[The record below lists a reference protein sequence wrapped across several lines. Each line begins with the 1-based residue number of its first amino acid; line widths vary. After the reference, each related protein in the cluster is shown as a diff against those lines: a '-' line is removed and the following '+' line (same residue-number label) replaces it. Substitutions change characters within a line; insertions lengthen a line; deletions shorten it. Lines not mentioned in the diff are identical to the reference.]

1 MVTVIVDLEWSTGKV
16 KAYGNKRGWVAV
28 TKLVASYHEKENA
41 SADDLDD
48 LRESQMIA
56 DESLYESILAAPTS
70 LQSRSSATR
79 AQYEAHRAMGPAPV
93 VGVAGGGGGAAAQAN
108 SYSELEWK
116 WQIRLSDTFNFEK
129 LLSIFLGGCIVNFKA

>member
-1 MVTVIVDLEWSTGKV
+1 
-16 KAYGNKRGWVAV
+16 
-28 TKLVASYHEKENA
+28 
-41 SADDLDD
+41 
-48 LRESQMIA
+48 MIA

-70 LQSRSSATR
+70 LQTRSLATR
-79 AQYEAHRAMGPAPV
+79 AQYKARRAIGPAPL

-129 LLSIFLGGCIVNFKA
+129 LLSIFLGGCIVNLKA